1 MSQVR
6 YHTVDFEANAVYDCA
21 QSGQQLISKKLFLW
35 PIIISV
41 VGHVLLITAG
51 SMVDLRENVR
61 AAELFWVQMT
71 EPQPDPEPAALP
83 RPQTRPAPEKKIQP
97 VRETKSLP
105 PEGLREDT
113 VDIGSVDVKYAAY
126 LAQVKKKIQRLWK
139 YPTEAYLRNEVGVV
153 MILMSIDADGSLS
166 QVMLTSSS
174 GSPSLDQGTLDVIN
188 TAAPFH
194 PLPAQYNLSRLHIT
208 ASFRYQ

>member
-1 MSQVR
+1 M
-6 YHTVDFEANAVYDCA
+6 
-21 QSGQQLISKKLFLW
+21 ISKKLFLW

-61 AAELFWVQMT
+61 AAELFSVQIA
-71 EPQPDPEPAALP
+71 EPEPEPEPAALP
-83 RPQTRPAPEKKIQP
+83 RPQTKPAPEKKTGP
-97 VRETKSLP
+97 VRDARSLP

-113 VDIGSVDVKYAAY
+113 VDIGSVDAKYAAY
-126 LAQVKKKIQRLWK
+126 LAQVKKKIQRIWK
-139 YPTEAYLRNEVGVV
+139 YPAQAYSNNEVGVV

-188 TAAPFH
+188 AAAPFQ